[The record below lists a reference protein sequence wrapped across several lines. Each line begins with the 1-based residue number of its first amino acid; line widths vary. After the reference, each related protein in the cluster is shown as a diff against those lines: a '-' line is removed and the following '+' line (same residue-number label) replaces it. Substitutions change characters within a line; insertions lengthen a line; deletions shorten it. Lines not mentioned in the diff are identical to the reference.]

1 MVLAGAAIITNRRY
15 STEFN
20 AAKLVYEGRDR
31 LDWFIYRF
39 RASMVD
45 PSTYRFGPYRRTHG
59 LSYNDFFSQERAYML
74 QPIMHVWQKEVERL
88 TPESMFRLFR
98 EAIDLRPPDPRTGIW
113 L

>member
-1 MVLAGAAIITNRRY
+1 
-15 STEFN
+15 
-20 AAKLVYEGRDR
+20 
-31 LDWFIYRF
+31 
-39 RASMVD
+39 
-45 PSTYRFGPYRRTHG
+45 

-88 TPESMFRLFR
+88 TPESMLGLFR